1 MKKND
6 FDVSLRGGKSMK
18 KKILAAFLSGA
29 MILSMAG
36 CARTAGG
43 NTETE
48 PTETTKEAAEAEST
62 EESAEAD
69 SAEEPAEETADES
82 AEAESTEEAEDAT
95 EEAADD
101 TAEATAEAGTTFN
114 VGIIQLVEHP
124 ALDAATEGF
133 KDGLTEA
140 LEAEG
145 YSVEFDYQNAQG
157 EQANCATI
165 ATKFVNDKDD
175 LIMANA
181 TPALQAVAA
190 ATGDIPVIGTSIT
203 DYKSA
208 GVIED
213 NNAPGTNVTGASDLA
228 PVDEQIA
235 LLQKLVPEAK
245 QVAILYCSSEANSKF
260 QVDLAE
266 QYLDEAGIAY
276 KEYTIAD
283 SNELQSVVSTA
294 VSNCDVFYIP
304 TDNTIADNMSIV
316 KNETIPAKIPVICGE
331 ENMCKNGG
339 LATLSISY
347 YDLGVT
353 AGKQAYEVLVN
364 GKNPAEMPIEF
375 VSDGITAEYNAETAT
390 AIEFDESLL
399 SDLTAIEME

>member
-1 MKKND
+1 
-6 FDVSLRGGKSMK
+6 MK
-18 KKILAAFLSGA
+18 KKILAMVLSSA
-29 MILSMAG
+29 MVLSMAG

-43 NTETE
+43 NTTENTEATEETSE
-48 PTETTKEAAEAEST
+48 AEAE
-62 EESAEAD
+62 
-69 SAEEPAEETADES
+69 
-82 AEAESTEEAEDAT
+82 EAEVT

-101 TAEATAEAGTTFN
+101 AAEETTEEAADDSAESTAEAGKEFK

-124 ALDAATEGF
+124 ALDAATQGF
-133 KDGLTEA
+133 KDGLSEA
-140 LEAEG
+140 LSADG
-145 YSVEFDYQNAQG
+145 YTVSFDYQNAQG

-165 ATKFVNDKDD
+165 TTKFVNDKDD

-181 TPALQAVAA
+181 TAALQAAAA
-190 ATGDIPVIGTSIT
+190 ATGDIPIVGTSIT

-208 GVIED
+208 GVIND
-213 NNAPGTNVTGASDLA
+213 NDAPGTNVTGASDLA
-228 PVDEQIA
+228 PVDEQIE
-235 LLQKLVPEAK
+235 LLKKLVPDAK
-245 QVAILYCSSEANSKF
+245 QVGILYCSSEANSDF
-260 QVDLAE
+260 QVKLAE

-276 KEYTIAD
+276 KEYTVAD
-283 SNELQSVVSTA
+283 SNEIQSVVATA

-316 KNETIPAKIPVICGE
+316 KNETVPAKIPVICGE

-353 AGKQAYEVLVN
+353 AGKQAYEILVN

-375 VSDGITAEYNAETAT
+375 VSEGITAEYNPETAT
-390 AIEFDESLL
+390 AIEFDETLL
-399 SDLTAIEME
+399 SDLTAIEMGE

>member
-1 MKKND
+1 
-6 FDVSLRGGKSMK
+6 MK
-18 KKILAAFLSGA
+18 KKILAMVLSTA
-29 MILSMAG
+29 MIFSMTG

-43 NTETE
+43 NTTSE
-48 PTETTKEAAEAEST
+48 PAKT
-62 EESAEAD
+62 EETAEAD
-69 SAEEPAEETADES
+69 TT
-82 AEAESTEEAEDAT
+82 EA
-95 EEAADD
+95 EAADD
-101 TAEATAEAGTTFN
+101 TAEAEDAAEEVTEEAASEDAEDPEGGKTFH
-114 VGIIQLVEHP
+114 VGVIQLVEHP
-124 ALDAATEGF
+124 ALDAATKGFEEG
-133 KDGLTEA
+133 LEEA
-140 LEAEG
+140 LGEAG

-190 ATGDIPVIGTSIT
+190 ATGDIPVVGTSIT

-208 GVIED
+208 GVIND

-235 LLQKLVPEAK
+235 LLQKLVPDAK
-245 QVAILYCSSEANSKF
+245 QVGILYCSSEANSKF
-260 QVDLAE
+260 QVDLAAAA
-266 QYLDEAGIAY
+266 LDAAGIGY
-276 KEYTIAD
+276 KEYTVAD
-283 SNELQSVVSTA
+283 SNEIQSVVTNAIANSD
-294 VSNCDVFYIP
+294 CLYIP

-316 KNETIPAKIPVICGE
+316 KNAAWPAKLPIICGE

-353 AGKQAYEVLVN
+353 AGKQAFEILVN
-364 GKNPAEMPIEF
+364 GKNPAEMPIEY
-375 VSDGITAEYNAETAT
+375 VSEGITNEYNPETAE
-390 AIEFDESLL
+390 AIEFDDALL
-399 SDLTAIEME
+399 DGLTAIDMSE

>member
-1 MKKND
+1 
-6 FDVSLRGGKSMK
+6 MK
-18 KKILAAFLSGA
+18 KKILVAILSGA
-29 MILSMAG
+29 MIFSMTG

-43 NTETE
+43 NQTAEAPAEEKAEEAQTE
-48 PTETTKEAAEAEST
+48 EAGEATEAEST
-62 EESAEAD
+62 EEK
-69 SAEEPAEETADES
+69 AEEATEENAEETTEA
-82 AEAESTEEAEDAT
+82 AEASDDQTEKP
-95 EEAADD
+95 EE
-101 TAEATAEAGTTFN
+101 GKTFH
-114 VGIIQLVEHP
+114 VGVIQLVEHP
-124 ALDAATEGF
+124 ALDAATKGFEEG
-133 KDGLTEA
+133 LEEA
-140 LEAEG
+140 LSADG

-208 GVIED
+208 GVIKD

-235 LLQKLVPEAK
+235 LLQKLVPDAK
-245 QVAILYCSSEANSKF
+245 QVGILYCSSEANSKF

-266 QYLDEAGIAY
+266 AALDAAGIAY
-276 KEYTIAD
+276 KEYTVAD
-283 SNELQSVVSTA
+283 SNEIQSVVTNA
-294 VSNCDVFYIP
+294 ISNCDCLYIP

-316 KNETIPAKIPVICGE
+316 KNAAWPEKLPVICGE

-353 AGKQAYEVLVN
+353 AGKQAYEILVN

-375 VSDGITAEYNAETAT
+375 VSEGITNEYNPETAA

-399 SDLTAIEME
+399 DGLVAIEMGE

>member
-1 MKKND
+1 
-6 FDVSLRGGKSMK
+6 MK
-18 KKILAAFLSGA
+18 KKILAAILSGA
-29 MILSMAG
+29 MVFSMAG
-36 CARTAGG
+36 CARTSGDAT
-43 NTETE
+43 TEAPAE
-48 PTETTKEAAEAEST
+48 EAAEEPAEEAA
-62 EESAEAD
+62 EEPVEEAAEEPAEEA
-69 SAEEPAEETADES
+69 AEEPAEET
-82 AEAESTEEAEDAT
+82 EEEPT

-101 TAEATAEAGTTFN
+101 TAEEGEATAEAGTTFN

-124 ALDAATEGF
+124 ALDAATQGF
-133 KDGLTEA
+133 QDGLTEA

-145 YSVEFDYQNAQG
+145 YAVEFDYQNAQG

-165 ATKFVNDKDD
+165 ATKFVNDNDD

-181 TPALQAVAA
+181 TAALQSAAA
-190 ATGDIPVIGTSIT
+190 ATGDIPIVGTSIT

-208 GVIED
+208 GVIND
-213 NNAPGTNVTGASDLA
+213 NDAPGTNVTGASDLA

-235 LLQKLVPEAK
+235 LLQKLVPDAQ
-245 QVAILYCSSEANSKF
+245 QVAILYCSSEANSDF
-260 QVDLAE
+260 QVKLAE

-276 KEYTIAD
+276 KEYTVAD
-283 SNELQSVVSTA
+283 SNEIQSVVANA

-316 KNETIPAKIPVICGE
+316 KNETTPAKIPVICGE

-353 AGKQAYEVLVN
+353 AGKQAYEILVN

-375 VSDGITAEYNAETAT
+375 VSEGITAEYNPETAT

-399 SDLTAIEME
+399 EGLTAIDMGE

>member
-1 MKKND
+1 
-6 FDVSLRGGKSMK
+6 MK
-18 KKILAAFLSGA
+18 KKILAAVLSGA
-29 MILSMAG
+29 MIFSLAG

-43 NTETE
+43 NTTATE
-48 PTETTKEAAEAEST
+48 DTQTEAATETAAAE
-62 EESAEAD
+62 
-69 SAEEPAEETADES
+69 
-82 AEAESTEEAEDAT
+82 ESTEEAAEEAT
-95 EEAADD
+95 EEATEESTDNA
-101 TAEATAEAGTTFN
+101 AQAEAGKTFH
-114 VGIIQLVEHP
+114 VGVIQLVEHP
-124 ALDAATEGF
+124 ALDAATKGFEEG
-133 KDGLTEA
+133 LQAA
-140 LEAEG
+140 LEADG

-190 ATGDIPVIGTSIT
+190 ATGDIPVVGTSIT

-208 GVIED
+208 GVIND

-235 LLQKLVPEAK
+235 LLQKLVPDAK
-245 QVAILYCSSEANSKF
+245 QVGILYCSSEANSKF

-266 QYLDEAGIAY
+266 AALEAAGISY
-276 KEYTIAD
+276 KEYTVAD
-283 SNELQSVVSTA
+283 SNEIQSVVTNAIANSD
-294 VSNCDVFYIP
+294 CLYIP

-316 KNETIPAKIPVICGE
+316 KNAAWPAKLPVICGE

-353 AGKQAYEVLVN
+353 AGKQAYEILVN

-375 VSDGITAEYNAETAT
+375 VSEGITNEYNPETAE

-399 SDLTAIEME
+399 EGLVAIEMGE

>member
-1 MKKND
+1 
-6 FDVSLRGGKSMK
+6 MK
-18 KKILAAFLSGA
+18 KKILAAVLSGA
-29 MILSMAG
+29 MIFSLAG

-43 NTETE
+43 NTTATEETKTE
-48 PTETTKEAAEAEST
+48 AATETAAAE
-62 EESAEAD
+62 
-69 SAEEPAEETADES
+69 
-82 AEAESTEEAEDAT
+82 ESTEEAAEESADA
-95 EEAADD
+95 AQ
-101 TAEATAEAGTTFN
+101 AEAGKTFH
-114 VGIIQLVEHP
+114 VGVIQLVEHP
-124 ALDAATEGF
+124 ALDAATKGFEEG
-133 KDGLTEA
+133 LQAA
-140 LEAEG
+140 LEADG

-190 ATGDIPVIGTSIT
+190 ATGDIPVVGTSIT

-208 GVIED
+208 GVIND

-235 LLQKLVPEAK
+235 LLQKLVPDAK
-245 QVAILYCSSEANSKF
+245 QVGILYCSSEANSKF
-260 QVDLAE
+260 QVDLAAAA
-266 QYLDEAGIAY
+266 LDAAGIGY
-276 KEYTIAD
+276 KEYTVAD
-283 SNELQSVVSTA
+283 SNEIQSVVTNAIANSD
-294 VSNCDVFYIP
+294 CLYIP

-316 KNETIPAKIPVICGE
+316 KNAAWPAKLPIICGE

-353 AGKQAYEVLVN
+353 AGKQAYEILVN
-364 GKNPAEMPIEF
+364 GKNPAEMPIEY
-375 VSDGITAEYNAETAT
+375 VSEGITNEYNPETAE
-390 AIEFDESLL
+390 AIEFDQSLL
-399 SDLTAIEME
+399 EGLVAIEMGE

>member
-1 MKKND
+1 
-6 FDVSLRGGKSMK
+6 MK
-18 KKILAAFLSGA
+18 KKILAAILSGA
-29 MILSMAG
+29 MVLSMAG

-43 NTETE
+43 DTATDAAEETS
-48 PTETTKEAAEAEST
+48 EAAEETS
-62 EESAEAD
+62 EE
-69 SAEEPAEETADES
+69 AEEAPAEEEAAEETAE
-82 AEAESTEEAEDAT
+82 TEEATDEAAETEEAT
-95 EEAADD
+95 EEEAAEEG
-101 TAEATAEAGTTFN
+101 EATAEAGTTFN

-124 ALDAATEGF
+124 ALDAATQGF
-133 KDGLTEA
+133 QDGLTEA
-140 LEAEG
+140 LEADG
-145 YSVEFDYQNAQG
+145 YAVEFDYQNAQG

-181 TPALQAVAA
+181 TAALQAAAA
-190 ATGDIPVIGTSIT
+190 ATGDIPIVGTSIT

-213 NNAPGTNVTGASDLA
+213 NDAPGTNVTGASDLA

-235 LLQKLVPEAK
+235 LLQKLVPDAQ
-245 QVAILYCSSEANSKF
+245 QVGILYCSSEANSDF
-260 QVDLAE
+260 QVKLAE

-276 KEYTIAD
+276 KEYTVAD
-283 SNELQSVVSTA
+283 SNEIQSVVANA

-316 KNETIPAKIPVICGE
+316 KNETTPAKIPVICGE

-353 AGKQAYEVLVN
+353 AGKQAYEILVN

-375 VSDGITAEYNAETAT
+375 VSEGITAEYNPETAT

-399 SDLTAIEME
+399 ADLTAIEMGE

>member
-1 MKKND
+1 
-6 FDVSLRGGKSMK
+6 MK
-18 KKILAAFLSGA
+18 KKILAAILSGA
-29 MILSMAG
+29 MILSMTG

-43 NTETE
+43 NTSAPADTQADAS
-48 PTETTKEAAEAEST
+48 TEAESTEDAAAEESTEETADAATEESTEETADAAT
-62 EESAEAD
+62 EESAEAT
-69 SAEEPAEETADES
+69 EETADAS
-82 AEAESTEEAEDAT
+82 
-95 EEAADD
+95 
-101 TAEATAEAGTTFN
+101 EATGEKPAEGTTFH
-114 VGIIQLVEHP
+114 VGVIQLVEHP
-124 ALDAATEGF
+124 ALDAATKGFEEG
-133 KDGLTEA
+133 LQEA
-140 LEAEG
+140 LEADG

-190 ATGDIPVIGTSIT
+190 ATGDIPVVGTSIT

-208 GVIED
+208 GVIND

-228 PVDEQIA
+228 PVDEQIK

-245 QVAILYCSSEANSKF
+245 NVGILYCSSEANSKF
-260 QVDLAE
+260 QVDLAAAA
-266 QYLDEAGIAY
+266 LDEAGIAY
-276 KEYTIAD
+276 KEYTVAD
-283 SNELQSVVSTA
+283 SNEIQSVVTNA
-294 VSNCDVFYIP
+294 ISNCDALYIP

-316 KNETIPAKIPVICGE
+316 KNAAWPEKLPIICGE

-353 AGKQAYEVLVN
+353 AGKQAYEILVN

-375 VSDGITAEYNAETAT
+375 VSEGITSEYNPETAA

-399 SDLTAIEME
+399 EGLTAIEMGE

>member
-1 MKKND
+1 MYHYSRRTD
-6 FDVSLRGGKSMK
+6 MK
-18 KKILAAFLSGA
+18 KKILAAVLSGA
-29 MILSMAG
+29 MIFSLAG

-43 NTETE
+43 NTTATEETKTE
-48 PTETTKEAAEAEST
+48 AATETAAAE
-62 EESAEAD
+62 
-69 SAEEPAEETADES
+69 
-82 AEAESTEEAEDAT
+82 ESTEEAAEESADA
-95 EEAADD
+95 AQ
-101 TAEATAEAGTTFN
+101 AEAGKTFH
-114 VGIIQLVEHP
+114 VGVIQLVEHP
-124 ALDAATEGF
+124 ALDAATKGFEEG
-133 KDGLTEA
+133 LQAA
-140 LEAEG
+140 LEADG

-190 ATGDIPVIGTSIT
+190 ATGDIPVVGTSIT

-208 GVIED
+208 GVIND

-235 LLQKLVPEAK
+235 LLQKLVPDAK
-245 QVAILYCSSEANSKF
+245 QVGILYCSSEANSKF
-260 QVDLAE
+260 QVDLAAAA
-266 QYLDEAGIAY
+266 LDAAGIGY
-276 KEYTIAD
+276 KEYTVAD
-283 SNELQSVVSTA
+283 SNEIQSVVTNAIANSD
-294 VSNCDVFYIP
+294 CLYIP

-316 KNETIPAKIPVICGE
+316 KNAAWPAKLPIICGE

-353 AGKQAYEVLVN
+353 AGKQAYEILVN
-364 GKNPAEMPIEF
+364 GKNPAEMPIEY
-375 VSDGITAEYNAETAT
+375 VSEGITNEYNPETAE
-390 AIEFDESLL
+390 AIEFDQSLL
-399 SDLTAIEME
+399 EGLVAIEMGE

>member
-1 MKKND
+1 
-6 FDVSLRGGKSMK
+6 MK
-18 KKILAAFLSGA
+18 KKILAAILSGA
-29 MILSMAG
+29 MILSATG

-43 NTETE
+43 NTTATTE
-48 PTETTKEAAEAEST
+48 SADTTADAAEEV
-62 EESAEAD
+62 AEA
-69 SAEEPAEETADES
+69 PAE
-82 AEAESTEEAEDAT
+82 

-101 TAEATAEAGTTFN
+101 AAPAEAGKTFH
-114 VGIIQLVEHP
+114 VGVIQLVEHP
-124 ALDAATEGF
+124 ALDAATQGFEEG
-133 KDGLTEA
+133 LQAA
-140 LEAEG
+140 LEADG

-190 ATGDIPVIGTSIT
+190 ATGDIPVVGTSIT

-208 GVIED
+208 GVIND

-235 LLQKLVPEAK
+235 LLQKLVPGAQ
-245 QVAILYCSSEANSKF
+245 QVGILYCSSEANSKF

-266 QYLDEAGIAY
+266 AALDAAGIAY
-276 KEYTIAD
+276 KEYTVAD
-283 SNELQSVVSTA
+283 SNEIQSVVTNA
-294 VSNCDVFYIP
+294 IGNCDCLYIP

-316 KNETIPAKIPVICGE
+316 KNAAWPAKMPIVCGE

-353 AGKQAYEVLVN
+353 AGKQAYEILVN

-375 VSDGITAEYNAETAT
+375 VSEGITTEYNPETAA

-399 SDLTAIEME
+399 EGLTAIEMGE

>member
-1 MKKND
+1 
-6 FDVSLRGGKSMK
+6 MK
-18 KKILAAFLSGA
+18 KKILAAVLSGA
-29 MILSMAG
+29 MILSMTG

-43 NTETE
+43 NT
-48 PTETTKEAAEAEST
+48 TTATDTQAEASTEAEST
-62 EESAEAD
+62 DAAAE
-69 SAEEPAEETADES
+69 
-82 AEAESTEEAEDAT
+82 ESTEEAAEDTADAAAEEST
-95 EEAADD
+95 EETADAA
-101 TAEATAEAGTTFN
+101 AEGEKAEAGKTFH
-114 VGIIQLVEHP
+114 VGVIQLVEHP
-124 ALDAATEGF
+124 ALDAATKGFEEG
-133 KDGLTEA
+133 LQEA
-140 LEAEG
+140 LEADG

-190 ATGDIPVIGTSIT
+190 ATGDIPVVGTSIT

-208 GVIED
+208 GVIND

-228 PVDEQIA
+228 PVDEQIK
-235 LLQKLVPEAK
+235 LLQTLVPEAK
-245 QVAILYCSSEANSKF
+245 QVGILYCSSEANSKF
-260 QVDLAE
+260 QVDLAAE
-266 QYLDEAGIAY
+266 ALDAAGIAY
-276 KEYTIAD
+276 KEYTVAD
-283 SNELQSVVSTA
+283 SNEIQSVVTNA
-294 VSNCDVFYIP
+294 IGNCDCLYIP

-316 KNETIPAKIPVICGE
+316 KNAAWPAKLPIVCGE

-353 AGKQAYEVLVN
+353 AGKQAYEILVN

-375 VSDGITAEYNAETAT
+375 VSEGITSEYNPETAE
-390 AIEFDESLL
+390 AIEFDTSLL
-399 SDLTAIEME
+399 EGLTAIEMGE

>member
-1 MKKND
+1 
-6 FDVSLRGGKSMK
+6 MK
-18 KKILAAFLSGA
+18 KKILAAILSGA
-29 MILSMAG
+29 MIFSMTG

-43 NTETE
+43 NTSTTQADTE
-48 PTETTKEAAEAEST
+48 EKAAEDTAAEASSEA
-62 EESAEAD
+62 ESAEEAD
-69 SAEEPAEETADES
+69 S
-82 AEAESTEEAEDAT
+82 AEAESTEEAAEVTEEAT
-95 EEAADD
+95 EEAAEE
-101 TAEATAEAGTTFN
+101 TADKPEEGKTFH
-114 VGIIQLVEHP
+114 VGVIQLVEHP
-124 ALDAATEGF
+124 ALDAATKGFEEG
-133 KDGLTEA
+133 LEEA
-140 LEAEG
+140 LAADG

-157 EQANCATI
+157 EQTNCATI

-208 GVIED
+208 GVIKD
-213 NNAPGTNVTGASDLA
+213 NNEPGTNVTGASDLA

-235 LLQKLVPEAK
+235 LLQKLVPDAK
-245 QVAILYCSSEANSKF
+245 QVGILYCSSEANSKF
-260 QVDLAE
+260 QVDLAKE
-266 QYLDEAGIAY
+266 ALDAAGISY
-276 KEYTIAD
+276 KEYTVAD
-283 SNELQSVVSTA
+283 SNEIQSVVTNAIANSD
-294 VSNCDVFYIP
+294 CLYIP
-304 TDNTIADNMSIV
+304 TDNTIADNMSII
-316 KNETIPAKIPVICGE
+316 KNAAWPEKLPIICGE

-364 GKNPAEMPIEF
+364 GKNPATMPIEF
-375 VSDGITAEYNAETAT
+375 VSEGITSEYNPETVT

-399 SDLTAIEME
+399 EGLVAIEMGE

>member
-1 MKKND
+1 
-6 FDVSLRGGKSMK
+6 MK
-18 KKILAAFLSGA
+18 KKILAMVLSTA
-29 MILSMAG
+29 MIFSMTG

-43 NTETE
+43 NTTSE
-48 PTETTKEAAEAEST
+48 PAKT
-62 EESAEAD
+62 EETAEAD
-69 SAEEPAEETADES
+69 TT
-82 AEAESTEEAEDAT
+82 EA
-95 EEAADD
+95 EAADD
-101 TAEATAEAGTTFN
+101 TAEAEDAAEEVTEEAASEDAEDPEGGKTFH
-114 VGIIQLVEHP
+114 VGVIQLVEHP
-124 ALDAATEGF
+124 ALDAATKGFEEG
-133 KDGLTEA
+133 LEEA
-140 LEAEG
+140 LGEAG

-190 ATGDIPVIGTSIT
+190 ATGDIPVVGTSIT

-208 GVIED
+208 GVIND

-235 LLQKLVPEAK
+235 LLQKLVPDAK
-245 QVAILYCSSEANSKF
+245 QVGILYCSSEANSKF
-260 QVDLAE
+260 QVDLAAAALE
-266 QYLDEAGIAY
+266 AAGIGY
-276 KEYTIAD
+276 KEYTVAD
-283 SNELQSVVSTA
+283 SNEIQSVVTNAIANSD
-294 VSNCDVFYIP
+294 CLYIP

-316 KNETIPAKIPVICGE
+316 KNAAWPAKLPIICGE

-353 AGKQAYEVLVN
+353 AGKQAFEILVN
-364 GKNPAEMPIEF
+364 GKNPAEMPIEY
-375 VSDGITAEYNAETAT
+375 VSEGITNEYNPETAE
-390 AIEFDESLL
+390 AIEFDDALL
-399 SDLTAIEME
+399 DGLTAIDMSE